1 MSSLPELPET
11 KKPALDRVT
20 LLVFAV
26 ATGAFAGNLYLA
38 QPLIELIG
46 KDLGISA
53 SGLGL
58 IVMLTQIGYALG
70 MFFIGPLGDV
80 FENRSLI
87 LASGVSVVAG
97 LLAIS
102 FSTSSWMFLSA
113 SLFVGVA
120 AVGTQIIVPLA
131 ANLASDEKRGAQI
144 GIIMA
149 GLLSG
154 IMLARPA
161 SSFIASFWGWR
172 ASFLMAA
179 LLMAFIVLMLWFR
192 TPGYKPVFKKKYSEL
207 ILSMV
212 RLPVQ
217 SDVLR
222 RRAFYQAVVFC
233 VFNMFWTSSSL
244 VLTYDFGLDYKQI
257 TVFVLAGAG
266 GALAAPV
273 AGKLADLNLTRI
285 ATGLMLITLIIC
297 MSGSV
302 PLVSWKFVI
311 PFGILAIILDAA
323 TQANQVL
330 GQSSIY
336 AALPETRA
344 RANSFYMTSLFVGG
358 AIGSLIA
365 PICFDAGGWRLVA
378 FTACGLLLAALA
390 YWATEFLPSFK
401 AVSGE
406 KAKREP

>member
-1 MSSLPELPET
+1 MPSAHKLSHSEGPV
-11 KKPALDRVT
+11 LDSVS

-46 KDLGISA
+46 KDLDISA

-80 FENRSLI
+80 FENRKLI
-87 LASGVSVVAG
+87 LMSGVSVVLG
-97 LLAIS
+97 LLVIS
-102 FSTSSWMFLSA
+102 FSNSSWMFLGA
-113 SLFVGVA
+113 SLFVGIT
-120 AVGTQIIVPLA
+120 AVGTQIIIPLA

-144 GIIMA
+144 GMIMA

-172 ASFLMAA
+172 SSFLMAA
-179 LLMAFIVLMLWFR
+179 VLMSFIVLMLWFK
-192 TPGYKPVFKKKYSEL
+192 TPRYKPVFNKKYSDVL
-207 ILSMV
+207 ASMI
-212 RLPVQ
+212 RLPIE
-217 SDVLR
+217 SAVLR
-222 RRAFYQAVVFC
+222 RRAFYQAIMFC

-244 VLTYDFGLDYKQI
+244 VLTYNFGLDYKQI

-266 GALAAPV
+266 GALAAPI
-273 AGKLADLNLTRI
+273 AGKLADRNLTRI
-285 ATGLMLITLIIC
+285 STGVMLAILFLC

-302 PLVSWKFVI
+302 PLVGWKLVI
-311 PFGILAIILDAA
+311 PFGVLAIILDAA

-330 GQSSIY
+330 GQSSVY
-336 AALPETRA
+336 AALPESRA
-344 RANSFYMTSLFVGG
+344 RANAFYMTSLFIGG

-365 PICFDAGGWRLVA
+365 PICFAAGGWVLVSI
-378 FTACGLLLAALA
+378 TACALLLTALA
-390 YWATEFLPSFK
+390 CWATEFLPFSQP
-401 AVSGE
+401 VSGE
-406 KAKREP
+406 TSK